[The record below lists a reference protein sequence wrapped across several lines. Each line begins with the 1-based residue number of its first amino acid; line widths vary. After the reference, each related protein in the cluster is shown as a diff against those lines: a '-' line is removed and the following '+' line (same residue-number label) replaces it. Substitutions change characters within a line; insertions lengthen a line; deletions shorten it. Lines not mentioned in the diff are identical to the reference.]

1 MFDLFLYLIFHI
13 DIIRLFYRAELE
25 SAASKY
31 RRSDSNNK
39 IAIGKKPDSIMAM
52 YIEGIK
58 YEIVFTECSR
68 IMCSARKK
76 TEYSVKLWRE
86 LNDAMT
92 WIWKHCKPPK
102 NQFNII
108 GVQVFGLYS

>member
-1 MFDLFLYLIFHI
+1 VFRISILIFI
-13 DIIRLFYRAELE
+13 FKVILE
-25 SAASKY
+25 SAANKY

-58 YEIVFTECSR
+58 YKIVFTECSR
-68 IMCSARKK
+68 IMCSTRKK
-76 TEYSVKLWRE
+76 TDDSVKLWRE
-86 LNDAMT
+86 LNDAMM